1 MSRFFLLLAAILIAT
16 GASRAL
22 RAQSAQDSVWVE
34 LSRVCRA
41 VPQPSEEQRRA
52 FRAAE
57 ICFATPQ
64 MYAEPV
70 DGRSFLFDEGGK
82 FLARVDYP
90 GAEDCIV
97 YCAPDPVVI
106 RLADPVEDPTRMGL
120 ETQLYV
126 VPADTIA
133 TSLARSGA
141 SDPANRGCIKSYV
154 FITKG
159 SDYYSYL
166 DYARNGQHNIRKN
179 VFYVTGTTKEG
190 LLAHNHYNY
199 GNFLWG
205 ASAHQLRI
213 PLFMTII
220 GANVQNFFCSP
231 SGHGH
236 LDSKDDQLSIR
247 AGYHWSQ
254 LEM

>member
-1 MSRFFLLLAAILIAT
+1 MRAQTARDSIWTALSRMCRFVPSPTEAQH
-16 GASRAL
+16 RAL
-22 RAQSAQDSVWVE
+22 RAAS
-34 LSRVCRA
+34 
-41 VPQPSEEQRRA
+41 
-52 FRAAE
+52 
-57 ICFATPQ
+57 ICISTPGIK
-64 MYAEPV
+64 AEPV
-70 DGRSFLFDEGGK
+70 SGRSFLFDGNG
-82 FLARVDYP
+82 LYLSRVDYA

-97 YCAPDPVVI
+97 YCKPEPVVI

-120 ETQLYV
+120 DTRLMV
-126 VPADTIA
+126 VPADTII

-179 VFYVTGTTKEG
+179 VFYVTSTPREG

-205 ASAHQLRI
+205 ASAQRLRI
-213 PLFMTII
+213 PLPMAIL

-231 SGHGH
+231 TGHGH
-236 LDSKDDQLSIR
+236 LDTKDDQLSIR
-247 AGYHWSQ
+247 AGYHWAQ
-254 LEM
+254 LEK